1 MASSFSSSFTE
12 GSGSAF
18 TVGLGG
24 GFDGLWSSMSLKRG
38 AGLPGGTAAG
48 VSWAAARGVQ
58 NWLGASLLNGLY
70 CSGFTTYA
78 LFTGGI
84 EDGCAGGR
92 GARLEE
98 GRSRTSRLPSN
109 LVATSTG
116 GRRSCLAI
124 SCSLFLQ
131 CMQFQA
137 LSGVRALRSHSAR
150 LGVMVPL
157 HSQHLVVQ
165 VESGG
170 GGGALLEEGGSRL
183 EFGCSAPIAAVAGRR
198 WGEGVK
204 PDLMEAW
211 RRGHLCMPLPLPLP
225 FSYCPLALPLT
236 FRLEHLPTPISCPS
250 FRMGEP
256 DLLRARRGGPP
267 GRQGMDRNTAC
278 KEWIG
283 KEWVSKNHG
292 LRKACVN
299 TTRTR
304 QERDD
309 CYVLNG
315 FVRFMQPCTF
325 TAVSRLVF
333 MMADRPGFCR
343 NSAWHNANHRREP

>member
-1 MASSFSSSFTE
+1 
-12 GSGSAF
+12 
-18 TVGLGG
+18 
-24 GFDGLWSSMSLKRG
+24 MSLYKG

-58 NWLGASLLNGLY
+58 NWLGASLLNAGGRLY
-70 CSGFTTYA
+70 CSGFTRYA

-98 GRSRTSRLPSN
+98 GRSGTSRLPR
-109 LVATSTG
+109 ST
-116 GRRSCLAI
+116 LACSAGLAAEDFRAS
-124 SCSLFLQ
+124 SCSILSLNGFILQ
-131 CMQFQA
+131 DMQFQY
-137 LSGVRALRSHSAR
+137 LSGVRASAR
-150 LGVMVPL
+150 NSARVGDISPL

-165 VESGG
+165 MESGG
-170 GGGALLEEGGSRL
+170 GGGARLEEGRL
-183 EFGCSAPIAAVAGRR
+183 EFGRSVPIAAVAGRR
-198 WGEGVK
+198 LGEGVK
-204 PDLMEAW
+204 PDLMEGW
-211 RRGHLCMPLPLPLP
+211 MRGHMPLPLPLP
-225 FSYCPLALPLT
+225 LSYCPLALPLT
-236 FRLEHLPTPISCPS
+236 FRLEHLPTPISCPVTN
-250 FRMGEP
+250 RMGER
-256 DLLRARRGGPP
+256 DLLLARRGGPP
-267 GRQGMDRNTAC
+267 GMQGMDRNTAC

-292 LRKACVN
+292 LRKARVN